1 MRWWCYIFVIY
12 FGCASEWE
20 LSRWDGEANP
30 TTPRHEAF
38 PANFNTSATYAK
50 ARRQTTFQTGW
61 KSPHCTKSLS
71 ISRPFA
77 QATNCTSPEIT
88 AGSSCCEPTLVTFSV
103 AFQEWVVVLIRRS
116 RWSPTQAA

>member
-1 MRWWCYIFVIY
+1 MRWWCYIFAIY

-20 LSRWDGEANP
+20 LSRWDGEAIP

-38 PANFNTSATYAK
+38 PTKFNTSAIYAK
-50 ARRQTTFQTGW
+50 ARRQITFQTGW
-61 KSPHCTKSLS
+61 KSPHCTKSVS

-88 AGSSCCEPTLVTFSV
+88 AGFQLLRTKPRHLQRGLPKVGCCADPPL
-103 AFQEWVVVLIRRS
+103 
-116 RWSPTQAA
+116 